1 MRTLFS
7 NSAMRWGLLFLLPV
21 IALMF
26 VAAPAHAV
34 AAGDVHQHL
43 IALGGLVMGT
53 TLSVANPTLL
63 DLTKRLDPNGGIADI
78 AEIMNQVNGILDDA
92 VFIEANS
99 TTGHK
104 TTIRSGIPLPTWR
117 KLYGGVQPSKSTT
130 VQVTDSFGM
139 LENYSKVD
147 KALVDLSGDA
157 AAFRLSEDRP
167 IIEGMSQEMAQTFF
181 YGNEKTASEEFTG
194 LAARY
199 NSLTAENGVDNIIN
213 GQGAGA
219 DNTSVWLV
227 VWGDQTCHAI
237 YPKGSKAGL
246 AQTDK
251 GVLTIQN
258 QDGNGGMMEAYV
270 THYKWDAGFSLR
282 DWRYVVRIANIDV
295 SDLNTIANTKNLVT
309 WMTQASER
317 IPFLGRGKAAFYCNR
332 NIREK
337 LRLGILEKITN
348 QLNWETVAGKRV
360 MTFDD
365 IPVRRCDQLLNTE
378 AVVS

>member
-7 NSAMRWGLLFLLPV
+7 NSAVRWGLLLMLPV
-21 IALMF
+21 LALMF
-26 VAAPAHAV
+26 LAAPAHA
-34 AAGDVHQHL
+34 AATSNDLHVNML
-43 IALGGLVMGT
+43 SLGVMGI
-53 TLSVANPTLL
+53 TLGASNPTLL
-63 DLTKRLDPNGGIADI
+63 DLAKRLDQNGGIADI
-78 AEIMNQVNGILDDA
+78 VEIMNQVNGINDDA
-92 VFIEANS
+92 VWIEANS

-104 TTIRSGIPLPTWR
+104 TTIRSGIPVPTWR

-139 LENYSKVD
+139 CENYSKVD
-147 KALVDLSGDA
+147 KALVDLSNDP

-167 IIEGMSQEMAQTFF
+167 IIEGMSQEAAQTLF
-181 YGNEKTASEEFTG
+181 YGNEKVAAEEFTG

-213 GQGAGA
+213 GGGAGA
-219 DNTSVWLV
+219 DNTSIWLV
-227 VWGDQTCHAI
+227 VWGDQTCHGI

-246 AQTDK
+246 SQTDK
-251 GVLTIQN
+251 GVVTIQN
-258 QDGNGGMMEAYV
+258 QDGNGGMMEAYL
-270 THYKWDAGFSLR
+270 THYKWDMGFSLR

-295 SDLNTIANTKNLVT
+295 SDLTTLANTKNLVT
-309 WMTQASER
+309 WMTQATER
-317 IPFLGRGKAAFYCNR
+317 IPVLGRGKAAFYCNR

-365 IPVRRCDQLLNTE
+365 IPVRRCDQLVNTE
-378 AVVS
+378 AAVA